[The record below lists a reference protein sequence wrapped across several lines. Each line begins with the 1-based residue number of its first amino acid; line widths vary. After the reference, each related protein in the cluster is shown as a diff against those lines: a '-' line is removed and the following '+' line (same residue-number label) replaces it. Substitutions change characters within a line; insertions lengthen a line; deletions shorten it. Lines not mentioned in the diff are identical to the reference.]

1 MYVRVP
7 YLGSQQDQKGSHLC
21 LMSAI
26 NQGLNRQMQFSVMDM
41 AALSNKHDP

>member
-7 YLGSQQDQKGSHLC
+7 YLGSQQDQEGSHLC

-26 NQGLNRQMQFSVMDM
+26 NQGLKQAD
-41 AALSNKHDP
+41 AT